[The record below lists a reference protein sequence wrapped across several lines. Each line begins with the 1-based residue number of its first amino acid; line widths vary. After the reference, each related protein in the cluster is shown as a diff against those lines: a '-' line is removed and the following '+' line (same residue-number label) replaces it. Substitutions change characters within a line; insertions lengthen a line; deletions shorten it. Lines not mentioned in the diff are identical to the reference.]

1 MCTVS
6 ILLWTLWFT
15 SSGDWWG
22 CSSSPEEWHDH
33 EVPGTQTGPG
43 SQALLPHWQA
53 KTEQVLT
60 GLCTLHTHTHSQYLL
75 SLSFVVVL
83 DFFIAHSLVIQGQAP
98 DHCFFTCVVCLP
110 VYWDIS
116 LTRTFACSKFKR
128 FIDYLI
134 SEHCSNQKASHLS
147 CFLGFEF
154 LSSSESADEL

>member
-1 MCTVS
+1 VYS
-6 ILLWTLWFT
+6 KHSVVDIVIT

-60 GLCTLHTHTHSQYLL
+60 GLCTLHTHRWIHSQYLL

-83 DFFIAHSLVIQGQAP
+83 DVFIAHSLVIQGQAP
-98 DHCFFTCVVCLP
+98 EHCFLLVWFVCL
-110 VYWDIS
+110 YIGAFHW
-116 LTRTFACSKFKR
+116 
-128 FIDYLI
+128 
-134 SEHCSNQKASHLS
+134 
-147 CFLGFEF
+147 
-154 LSSSESADEL
+154 